1 MQRGKSLFAHFI
13 AMSKVQEFKKHINEG
28 YTFKGDFITL
38 GGAML
43 NGEAISDAHIKVPLK
58 TLNRHGLISGATGTG
73 KTKSLQVIAEQLSL
87 KGIPSLLMDIKG
99 DLSGLAASG
108 EMNDFIEKRHK
119 AINLPYE
126 PMPLP
131 VELMT
136 LSDGD
141 GVKLKATVTEFGP
154 VLLSK
159 ILGLND
165 TQSSV
170 ISLIFVFCDSQ
181 HLPLLDLK
189 DLRKVLQYVVNDGKE
204 VIAEEY
210 GAVAS
215 ATVNT
220 IMRKVIE
227 LEQQGAASFF
237 GERSFEP
244 QDLVRTDE
252 NGHGIISIVRLMDIQ
267 SKPKLFS
274 TFMLSLL
281 AEIYASFP
289 EQGDSD
295 KPKLCIFIDEA
306 HLVFKEAS
314 KTLQD
319 QLEVIVKLIR
329 SKGIGVFFCTQNP
342 TDVPD
347 DVLSQLGLK
356 VQHALRAFTEKD
368 RKAIKKASEN
378 YPISEYYKTDDL
390 ITQLGI
396 GEALITA
403 LNEKGI
409 PTPLAA
415 TVCRAPLTRMDILE
429 KTEIE
434 TLVKN
439 SKLVEKYNQ
448 EIDSDSAYEI
458 LTGKLKKAS
467 EKEHTD
473 KTESDLTKAEE
484 IIADKETKARE
495 AELKKLKAE
504 EARRIRAEEKEI
516 ARLKKE
522 KIAEDKKKARKR
534 EKMWDSVTDGIT
546 KGATTS
552 RGGGFIGKLTRG
564 LLGVLGIK

>member
-1 MQRGKSLFAHFI
+1 
-13 AMSKVQEFKKHINEG
+13 MSKLEKFQEQINSG
-28 YTFKGDFITL
+28 YTYKGDSITL

-43 NGEAISDAHIKVPLK
+43 DGKAVPNTHVKIALK

-73 KTKSLQVIAEQLSL
+73 KTKSLQVIAEQLSK
-87 KGIPSLLMDIKG
+87 KGVPSLLMDIKG
-99 DLSGLAASG
+99 DLSGLAAPGS
-108 EMNDFIEKRHK
+108 MNGFIEKRHA
-119 AINLPYE
+119 AIGLPYE

-181 HLPLLDLK
+181 KLPLVDLK
-189 DLRKVLQYVVNDGKE
+189 DLRKVLQYVVNEGKE
-204 VIAEEY
+204 KITEEY
-210 GAVAS
+210 GQVS
-215 ATVNT
+215 SSTVNT

-227 LEQQGAASFF
+227 LEQQGAETFF
-237 GERSFEP
+237 GERSFDP
-244 QDLVRTDE
+244 QDLLRRDE
-252 NGHGIISIVRLMDIQ
+252 NGNGIISIVRLMDIQ

-281 AEIYASFP
+281 AEIYGSFP
-289 EQGDSD
+289 EEGDSD

-306 HLVFKEAS
+306 HLVFEEAS
-314 KTLQD
+314 SALLD

-329 SKGIGVFFCTQNP
+329 SKGVGVFFCTQNP

-347 DVLSQLGLK
+347 DILAQLGLK

-368 RKAIKKASEN
+368 RKAIKKAAEN
-378 YPISEYYKTDDL
+378 YPISEFYTTEDL

-396 GEALITA
+396 GEALITG

-415 TVCRAPLTRMDILE
+415 TVCRAPLTRMDILTPE
-429 KTEIE
+429 EVKA
-434 TLVKN
+434 LV
-439 SKLVEKYNQ
+439 SKSQIAKKYN
-448 EIDSDSAYEI
+448 EVIDSTTAYEI
-458 LTGKLKKAS
+458 LTGKIEKAATAEHQ
-467 EKEHTD
+467 EKLQAD
-473 KTESDLTKAEE
+473 QDKAEKLIQE
-484 IIADKETKARE
+484 KTDKARE
-495 AELKKLKAE
+495 AELAALKKE
-504 EARRIRAEEKEI
+504 EAKCIREEEREI

-522 KIAEDKKKARKR
+522 KIAAEKKEKR
-534 EKMWDSVTDGIT
+534 ERDKLFKDVTTSLT
-546 KGATTS
+546 KG
-552 RGGGFIGKLTRG
+552 RNGGLIGSITRG
-564 LLGVLGIK
+564 ILGVFGIK

>member
-1 MQRGKSLFAHFI
+1 
-13 AMSKVQEFKKHINEG
+13 MSKAATFKDVINSG
-28 YTFKGDFITL
+28 YTFKGDSITL

-43 NGEAISDAHIKVPLK
+43 DGEPIAGTHVKVPLK

-108 EMNDFIEKRHK
+108 TSNDFITKRHS
-119 AINLPYE
+119 AIDLPYD
-126 PMPLP
+126 PMPMP

-170 ISLIFVFCDSQ
+170 ISLIFVFCDTQ
-181 HLPLLDLK
+181 NLPLIDLK
-189 DLRKVLQYVVNDGKE
+189 DLRKVLQYVANEGKE
-204 VIAEEY
+204 IIAEEY
-210 GAVAS
+210 GQVAS

-227 LEQQGAASFF
+227 LEQQGAETFF

-244 QDLVRTDE
+244 NDLIRRDS
-252 NGHGIISIVRLMDIQ
+252 NGNGIISIVRLMDIQ

-289 EQGDSD
+289 EEGDSD

-306 HLVFKEAS
+306 HLVFEEA
-314 KTLQD
+314 TTALLD

-329 SKGIGVFFCTQNP
+329 SKGIGIFFCTQNP
-342 TDVPD
+342 IDVPD
-347 DVLSQLGLK
+347 EILAQLGLK

-378 YPISEYYKTDDL
+378 YPISEFYETENL

-396 GEALITA
+396 GEAIITA

-415 TVCRAPLTRMDILE
+415 TVCRAPLTRMDILTNE
-429 KTEIE
+429 EVAV
-434 TLVKN
+434 LVKN
-439 SKLVEKYNQ
+439 SDLVTKYNE
-448 EIDSDSAYEI
+448 EIDRDSAYEI
-458 LTGKLKKAS
+458 LTGKINKAQTVEQN
-467 EKEHTD
+467 EKANLEQ
-473 KTESDLTKAEE
+473 EKAEE
-484 IIADKETKARE
+484 LIREKEEKARNIE
-495 AELKKLKAE
+495 LANLKKE
-504 EARRIRAEEKEI
+504 EAKRIRDEEREI

-522 KIAEDKKKARKR
+522 QIAADKKKER
-534 EKMWDSVTDGIT
+534 ERERLWRNVSDGIT

-552 RGGGFIGKLTRG
+552 RGGGLIGKIPRG

>member
-1 MQRGKSLFAHFI
+1 
-13 AMSKVQEFKKHINEG
+13 
-28 YTFKGDFITL
+28 
-38 GGAML
+38 
-43 NGEAISDAHIKVPLK
+43 
-58 TLNRHGLISGATGTG
+58 
-73 KTKSLQVIAEQLSL
+73 
-87 KGIPSLLMDIKG
+87 MDIKG

-108 EMNDFIEKRHK
+108 TSNDFITKRHS
-119 AINLPYE
+119 AIDLPYD
-126 PMPLP
+126 PMPMP

-170 ISLIFVFCDSQ
+170 ISLIFVFCDTQ
-181 HLPLLDLK
+181 NLPLIDLK
-189 DLRKVLQYVVNDGKE
+189 DLRKVLQYVANEGKE
-204 VIAEEY
+204 IIAEEY
-210 GAVAS
+210 GQVAS

-227 LEQQGAASFF
+227 LEQQGAETFF

-244 QDLVRTDE
+244 NDLIRRDS
-252 NGHGIISIVRLMDIQ
+252 NGNGIISIVRLMDIQ

-289 EQGDSD
+289 EEGDSD

-306 HLVFKEAS
+306 HLVFEEA
-314 KTLQD
+314 TTALLD

-329 SKGIGVFFCTQNP
+329 SKGIGIFFCTQNP
-342 TDVPD
+342 IDVPD
-347 DVLSQLGLK
+347 EILAQLGLK

-378 YPISEYYKTDDL
+378 YPISEFYETENL

-396 GEALITA
+396 GEAIITA

-415 TVCRAPLTRMDILE
+415 TVCRAPLTRMDILTNE
-429 KTEIE
+429 EVAV
-434 TLVKN
+434 LVKN
-439 SKLVEKYNQ
+439 SDLVTKYNE
-448 EIDSDSAYEI
+448 EIDRDSAYEI
-458 LTGKLKKAS
+458 LTGKINKAQTVEQN
-467 EKEHTD
+467 EKANLEQ
-473 KTESDLTKAEE
+473 EKAEE
-484 IIADKETKARE
+484 LIREKEEKARNIE
-495 AELKKLKAE
+495 LANLKKE
-504 EARRIRAEEKEI
+504 EAKRIRDEEREI

-522 KIAEDKKKARKR
+522 QIAADKKKER
-534 EKMWDSVTDGIT
+534 ERERLWRNVSDGIT

-552 RGGGFIGKLTRG
+552 RGGGLIGKITRG